1 MVEAGGLATYGID
14 YYEIGYM
21 AGQQAVDILVNGA
34 DITTMPIGY
43 LSADQCT
50 LTTNQETADVLG
62 VDLTVLD

>member
-1 MVEAGGLATYGID
+1 MLFRS
-14 YYEIGYM
+14 GYM